1 MAIPVISTTT
11 SILGY
16 NQYESWQYQPYAT
29 NTPTSW
35 ACPNLP
41 AGLSIDTPASYA
53 VTGVASTDILTATG
67 STYANGDKVFLQ
79 SLTGGAGLAAN
90 TIYFVRDVSG
100 ATFKLAATLGGSAID
115 VTTNLTAG
123 SISKVGTGL
132 ISGAATVAG
141 VFNCGLTATNG
152 DGTSTVLMLT
162 IGIAAAAASTAL
174 LTNSGYQATID
185 VATKLVTI
193 GSASASAATS
203 QPTLTAATDPSTS
216 PVLRPAPILFTRQND
231 SFLIWL
237 NFVKNGVPCNLTI
250 TALEVALKHMESES
264 RIILGNTMTQI
275 GSGAGSFF
283 GLYCDLSTATGLA
296 DILANYQSDD
306 GTSFDAL
313 AEIAWTE
320 TNAAAGTWTGSPS
333 SFKFSSQDFGIQIAT
348 DMAS

>member
-1 MAIPVISTTT
+1 M
-11 SILGY
+11 
-16 NQYESWQYQPYAT
+16 
-29 NTPTSW
+29 
-35 ACPNLP
+35 
-41 AGLSIDTPASYA
+41 
-53 VTGVASTDILTATG
+53 
-67 STYANGDKVFLQ
+67 
-79 SLTGGAGLAAN
+79 
-90 TIYFVRDVSG
+90 
-100 ATFKLAATLGGSAID
+100 
-115 VTTNLTAG
+115 
-123 SISKVGTGL
+123 
-132 ISGAATVAG
+132 
-141 VFNCGLTATNG
+141 
-152 DGTSTVLMLT
+152 
-162 IGIAAAAASTAL
+162 
-174 LTNSGYQATID
+174 
-185 VATKLVTI
+185 
-193 GSASASAATS
+193 
-203 QPTLTAATDPSTS
+203 
-216 PVLRPAPILFTRQND
+216 LRPAPILFTRQND